1 MIMPS
6 LCGYVDQA
14 ASKTLTQDSTTDS
27 PVYPERYSES
37 LQTSKLEHF
46 VKIVNS
52 WKFLFTFSKMLH
64 IWHGSEYTSVYQT
77 LNFCETGMKIT
88 NKGPFTESPMYS
100 KA

>member
-6 LCGYVDQA
+6 LCGYADQA
-14 ASKTLTQDSTTDS
+14 ASKTLTQDSTTES

-52 WKFLFTFSKMLH
+52 
-64 IWHGSEYTSVYQT
+64 
-77 LNFCETGMKIT
+77 
-88 NKGPFTESPMYS
+88 
-100 KA
+100 